1 MKILNVCDSPVWD
14 MVAYQALHTAARF
27 AKLGHTAAVL
37 CLRNSPLFAECA
49 RLKVEAR
56 PFSLGAKFGF
66 YETGGW
72 DIAHFY
78 NMPGLSP
85 LFLKKAAAGSRIF
98 VTQIKLG
105 SAANFE
111 KLAQLQPYVDLY
123 VGACNSVQEE
133 FVIAGIDPQRT
144 FMVPPCLNIGRWE
157 SAMLIRPAMFQK
169 RPYKV
174 GIISMDPALKE
185 QELFLM
191 MAKEVLDVLPETNFM
206 IVGVK
211 DPRIREL
218 ARGLGISHKVDIL
231 WERNDIPEVMA
242 MMHIFAKTAGRPGL
256 SLSLIEAQASGVPC
270 VVPRLKGLSDFTV
283 NERNGII
290 VEPGDPLAFARAV
303 IRLISDPSVCHNMS
317 NMAFG
322 YVNNNMSVP
331 VVANILLRS
340 YEDVLQAKGSRIK
353 D

>member
-1 MKILNVCDSPVWD
+1 MRILNVCDSAAWD

-37 CLRNSPLFAECA
+37 CDRNSPLYAECA
-49 RLKVEAR
+49 KLKVEAR
-56 PFSLGAKFGF
+56 PFALGAKFGF
-66 YETGGW
+66 YETTGW

-78 NMPGLSP
+78 NMSGLSP
-85 LFLKKAAAGSRIF
+85 LFLKKARAASRVF

-105 SAANFE
+105 APVNFQ
-111 KLAQLQPYVDLY
+111 KLAQLRSSVDLY
-123 VGACNSVQEE
+123 IGACNSVQEE
-133 FVIAGIDPQRT
+133 FIIAGIEPQRT

-157 SAMLIRPAMFQK
+157 SAMLIKPAMFLK

-174 GIISMDPALKE
+174 GIISMDRTLKE

-191 MAKEVLDVLPETNFM
+191 MAKEVLDVLPETDFM
-206 IVGVK
+206 VVGVK
-211 DPRIREL
+211 DERIREL

-231 WERNDIPEVMA
+231 WDRNDIPEVMA
-242 MMHIFAKTAGRPGL
+242 MMHIYAKTAGRPGL
-256 SLSLIEAQASGVPC
+256 SMSLMEAQASGVPC
-270 VVPRLKGLSDFTV
+270 VVPRVKGLSDFTV
-283 NERNGII
+283 NERNGVI

-303 IRLISDPSVCHNMS
+303 IRLISNPSVCHNMS

-331 VVANILLRS
+331 VVANILLRL
-340 YEDVLQAKGSRIK
+340 YEDVLQAKK
-353 D
+353 V